1 MDMAVNM
8 QVQRAKIEEKVKAI
22 VSRVTK
28 IPASE
33 ILPGKLIRDDLGVD
47 SMQAIETL
55 AIIEKELNLIVDPEK
70 AFNVATVNDLFGLI
84 EEAAAASISRE

>member
-1 MDMAVNM
+1 MAVNT
-8 QVQRAKIEEKVKAI
+8 QLQRAKIEEKVKAI
-22 VSRVTK
+22 VSKVTK

-33 ILPGKLIRDDLGVD
+33 ILPAKLIRDDLGVD